1 MRPPLS
7 ACIALAYGAGLATG
21 LSRFPAPV
29 IVLILLVPLLVVGGG
44 RARALCAGAIVLG
57 LGAGGLARVRDA
69 ASCAATLPAGQV
81 QLTLRAEEPVDSGGS
96 RTEATLPAAGCG
108 GSVAVRWP
116 RSLRVSAG
124 TEIEATGRWRP
135 RQGRLGRPSGILV
148 VAEVRAR
155 SDRAGVSDRLRTGI
169 HEVAGRLFGRR
180 APLVD
185 ALVVGRRGDLDRDLL
200 ENFAA
205 AGLVHL
211 LSISGFH
218 LGVLA
223 GWVFVLLRLGGV
235 GRERAGFA
243 AAAFAVAYTV
253 FLGWPAPAARAAA
266 LIVILAIE
274 RSRQRMPR
282 SGALLGTTA
291 LVVLLFDPW
300 AVLDLGGWL
309 SIAALWGA
317 VTFSAWSSRRL
328 GNGGVTGTLATSV
341 GATLATAPITAAA
354 LGSVALI
361 GIGLNLVAIPLA
373 AVVVPAVMA
382 SLAIGAVSLPLAAP
396 LAAGSGLGLGVL
408 QEIARW
414 GAVVPGGHLI
424 VPARLASAIPWAVC
438 LAAVLWSLHRTTRG
452 EAARRL
458 GWVGVTGIW
467 GWILVTSLPAL
478 RIRPD
483 EGSELALHFLDVGQG
498 DAAAIRTPGGRW
510 ILVDGGPSGPT
521 SDAGRSVVVPFLR
534 RHGVRRLEALVLSHA
549 HADHLG
555 GFPSVLDRIPAGE
568 VIDPALESADPLYA
582 GFLAQLDELSEPWMR
597 ARRGDAFALDS
608 VRFRVLH
615 PDTAWAGWGQDLNE
629 NSLVLLVEYRE
640 FRAVLAGDAGLP
652 AESALAGRVGRADV
666 LKVGHHGSRGS
677 TGRAWL
683 EELRPSAGIVSVG
696 EGNRYGHPAPEAMER
711 LAAAAVEVFRTD
723 RDGTI
728 EVRTD
733 GRTMTIRSRR
743 GVVTRTVSEP

>member
-21 LSRFPAPV
+21 LARFPVP
-29 IVLILLVPLLVVGGG
+29 IILLILLLPILIAERG
-44 RARALCAGAIVLG
+44 RARALCAGVIVLG
-57 LGAGGLARVRDA
+57 LAGGGLARARDT
-69 ASCAATLPAGQV
+69 ASCAATLPAGLLV
-81 QLTLRAEEPVDSGGS
+81 LTLRAQEPVDSGGS

-108 GSVAVRWP
+108 GAVAVRWP
-116 RSLRVSAG
+116 RTLRAPAG
-124 TEIEATGRWRP
+124 AEFEVTGRWRP
-135 RQGRLGRPSGILV
+135 RPGRLGRPSGIFV
-148 VAEVRAR
+148 VAEVRGM
-155 SDRAGVSDRLRTGI
+155 SDRAELSDRLRTGI
-169 HEVAGRLFGRR
+169 HEAAGRLFGQR

-200 ENFAA
+200 ENFAG

-235 GRERAGFA
+235 GRERAGYA
-243 AAAFAVAYTV
+243 AAAFAVAYTI

-266 LIVILAIE
+266 LAVILAVE
-274 RSRQRMPR
+274 RSRQRMPHA
-282 SGALLGTTA
+282 GALLGATA

-317 VTFSAWSSRRL
+317 VTFSAWSARRL
-328 GNGGVTGTLATSV
+328 GSGSVTSTLATSI

-354 LGSVALI
+354 LGSVALV
-361 GIGLNLVAIPLA
+361 GIALNLVAIPLA

-382 SLAIGAVSLPLAAP
+382 SLAIGAVSMPLAAP
-396 LAAGSGLGLGVL
+396 LAAGAGLGLGVL
-408 QEIARW
+408 QEVARW
-414 GAVVPGGHLI
+414 GAALSGGHLV
-424 VPARLASAIPWAVC
+424 VPARLSSSVPWAAL
-438 LAAVLWSLHRTTRG
+438 LAAVLWGLQRTTRG
-452 EAARRL
+452 EAVRRL
-458 GWVGVTGIW
+458 GWVGVVAVW
-467 GWILVTSLPAL
+467 GWTLATSLPAL
-478 RIRPD
+478 RVRPD

-510 ILVDGGPSGPT
+510 ILVDGGPTGPS

-534 RHGVRRLEALVLSHA
+534 RHGVKRLEAMVLSHA

-568 VIDPALESADPLYA
+568 VIDPAVESAEPLYA

-597 ARRGDAFALDS
+597 ARRGDAFVLDS

-615 PDTAWAGWGQDLNE
+615 PDTAWDGWGQDLNE

-652 AESALAGRVGRADV
+652 AESAMAGRVGRADL

-683 EELRPSAGIVSVG
+683 EELQPVAGIISVG
-696 EGNRYGHPAPEAMER
+696 EGNRYGHPAPEAMHR

>member
-21 LSRFPAPV
+21 LVRFPAPIV
-29 IVLILLVPLLVVGGG
+29 ASVLILPIVIAG
-44 RARALCAGAIVLG
+44 RGRVRALCAGAIVLG
-57 LGAGGLARVRDA
+57 LAAGGLARTRDA
-69 ASCAATLPAGQV
+69 ASCAAILPEGQLV
-81 QLTLRAEEPVDSGGS
+81 LTLRAEEPVDSGGS

-108 GSVAVRWP
+108 GRVVVRWP
-116 RSLRVSAG
+116 RTLRAPAG
-124 TEIEATGRWRP
+124 SEIEVAGRWRQRP
-135 RQGRLGRPSGILV
+135 GRLGRPSGILV
-148 VAEVRAR
+148 VSEVRGAR
-155 SDRAGVSDRLRTGI
+155 DRARLSDRLRTGI
-169 HEVAGRLFGRR
+169 HEAAGRLFGRR

-200 ENFAA
+200 ENFAG

-235 GRERAGFA
+235 GRERAGFIA
-243 AAAFAVAYTV
+243 ASFAVAYTV

-266 LIVILAIE
+266 LAVLLAIQ
-274 RSRQRMPR
+274 RSRQRMPHA
-282 SGALLGTTA
+282 GALLGTTA

-309 SIAALWGA
+309 SITALWGA
-317 VTFSAWSSRRL
+317 VTFSAWTARRV
-328 GNGGVTGTLATSV
+328 GTGAVTSTLATSV

-354 LGSVALI
+354 LGSVALV

-382 SLAIGAVSLPLAAP
+382 SLAIGAVSIALAAP
-396 LAAGSGLGLGVL
+396 LAAGAGIGLGVL
-408 QEIARW
+408 QEVARW
-414 GAVVPGGHLI
+414 GAALPGGHLV
-424 VPARLASAIPWAVC
+424 VPARLASAIPWAAV
-438 LAAVLWSLHRTTRG
+438 LAAALWSLHRTTRG

-458 GWVGVTGIW
+458 GWVAVVAVW
-467 GWILVTSLPAL
+467 GWTLATTLPAL

-510 ILVDGGPSGPT
+510 ILVDGGPSGPS

-534 RHGVRRLEALVLSHA
+534 RHGVRRLDAMVLSHA

-555 GFPSVLDRIPAGE
+555 GLPSVLDRIPAGE
-568 VIDPALESADPLYA
+568 VIDPAVESADPLYA
-582 GFLAQLDELSEPWMR
+582 GFLAQLDALSEPWMR
-597 ARRGDAFALDS
+597 ARRGDAFVLDS

-615 PDTAWAGWGQDLNE
+615 PDTAWIGWGQDLNE

-652 AESALAGRVGRADV
+652 AESALAGRVGQAD
-666 LKVGHHGSRGS
+666 LLG
-677 TGRAWL
+677 
-683 EELRPSAGIVSVG
+683 
-696 EGNRYGHPAPEAMER
+696 
-711 LAAAAVEVFRTD
+711 
-723 RDGTI
+723 
-728 EVRTD
+728 
-733 GRTMTIRSRR
+733 
-743 GVVTRTVSEP
+743 

>member
-21 LSRFPAPV
+21 LVRFPAPIV
-29 IVLILLVPLLVVGGG
+29 ASVLILPMVIAG
-44 RARALCAGAIVLG
+44 RGRVRALCAGAIVLG
-57 LGAGGLARVRDA
+57 LAAGGLARTRDA
-69 ASCAATLPAGQV
+69 VSCAAILPEGQLV
-81 QLTLRAEEPVDSGGS
+81 LTLRAEEPVDSGGS

-108 GSVAVRWP
+108 GRVAVRWP
-116 RSLRVSAG
+116 QTLRAPAG
-124 TEIEATGRWRP
+124 SEIEVAGRWRQRP
-135 RQGRLGRPSGILV
+135 GRLGRPSGILV
-148 VAEVRAR
+148 VSEVRGVR
-155 SDRAGVSDRLRTGI
+155 DRARLSDRLRTGI
-169 HEVAGRLFGRR
+169 HEAAGRLFGRR

-200 ENFAA
+200 ENFAG

-235 GRERAGFA
+235 GRERAGFIA
-243 AAAFAVAYTV
+243 ASFAVAYTV

-266 LIVILAIE
+266 LAVLLAIQ
-274 RSRQRMPR
+274 RSRQRMPHA
-282 SGALLGTTA
+282 GALLGTTA

-309 SIAALWGA
+309 SITALWGA
-317 VTFSAWSSRRL
+317 VTFSAWTARRV
-328 GNGGVTGTLATSV
+328 GTGAVTSTLATSV

-354 LGSVALI
+354 LGSVALV

-382 SLAIGAVSLPLAAP
+382 SLAIGAVSIALAAP
-396 LAAGSGLGLGVL
+396 LAAGAGIGLGVL
-408 QEIARW
+408 QEVARW
-414 GAVVPGGHLI
+414 GAALPGGHLV
-424 VPARLASAIPWAVC
+424 VPARLASAIPWAAV
-438 LAAVLWSLHRTTRG
+438 LAAALWSLHRTTRG

-458 GWVGVTGIW
+458 GWVAVVAVW
-467 GWILVTSLPAL
+467 GWTLATTLPAL

-510 ILVDGGPSGPT
+510 ILVDGGPSGPS

-534 RHGVRRLEALVLSHA
+534 RHGVRRLDAMVLSHA

-555 GFPSVLDRIPAGE
+555 GLPSVLDRIPAGE
-568 VIDPALESADPLYA
+568 VIDPAVESADPLYA
-582 GFLAQLDELSEPWMR
+582 GFLAQLDALSEPWMR
-597 ARRGDAFALDS
+597 ARRGDAFVLDS

-615 PDTAWAGWGQDLNE
+615 PDTAWIGWGQDLNE

-652 AESALAGRVGRADV
+652 AESALAGRVGRADL

-683 EELRPSAGIVSVG
+683 EELQPAAGIISVG

-711 LAAAAVEVFRTD
+711 LAAAEVEVFRTD

-733 GRTMTIRSRR
+733 GNTMTIRSRR
-743 GVVTRTVSEP
+743 GVVTRTVSDP